1 MLSFPIVSGA
11 HMIEITGKSRCDAH
25 LEPYD
30 KASQSHEIII
40 TVQSTRDAHAYIYV
54 SVFALS

>member
-1 MLSFPIVSGA
+1 
-11 HMIEITGKSRCDAH
+11 MIEITVKSRCDAH

-30 KASQSHEIII
+30 KASKSHEIVI